1 MTLEE
6 FVKAHIKYLQNFEE
20 SWKEEHKKNPE
31 MFPMKMGCGDWF
43 EAFELLIPK
52 SKEVKE

>member
-6 FVKAHIKYLQNFEE
+6 FVKVHIKYLQNFEE